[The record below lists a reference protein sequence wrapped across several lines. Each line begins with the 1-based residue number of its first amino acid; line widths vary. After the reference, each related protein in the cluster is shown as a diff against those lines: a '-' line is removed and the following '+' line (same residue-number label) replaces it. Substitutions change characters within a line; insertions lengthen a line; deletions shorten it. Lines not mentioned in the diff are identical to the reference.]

1 MGCVEVINMSKLK
14 FNELQNKMN
23 LKKQKGQAV
32 NYTYRSAE
40 QILEHFKA
48 QDSGWEV
55 ILTDDISEIG
65 GKLFMKSTAIARD
78 ADEKHEAIG
87 FAELS
92 DVPILKLKA
101 GGEKKQ
107 MTEPQ
112 WTGAVSSYARKYAL
126 QGLFGIADVDVDEL
140 ELQQEFIQ
148 KKERAKNQPKPELT
162 PEQKVTANIDWV
174 NKKYNPE
181 IELIKSWQN
190 MAPDKALKAIKE
202 YAEAM
207 KEA

>member
-1 MGCVEVINMSKLK
+1 MSKLK

-78 ADEKHEAIG
+78 GDEKHKAIG

-92 DVPILKLKA
+92 EVPILKLKA

-140 ELQQEFIQ
+140 ELQQEVIQ
-148 KKERAKNQPKPELT
+148 KKEQVKKRDFPKEIKQAKTKDE
-162 PEQKVTANIDWV
+162 V
-174 NKKYNPE
+174 
-181 IELIKSWQN
+181 IKIAKEAKSFGLGQSILE
-190 MAPDKALKAIKE
+190 AYTEKIKE
-202 YAEAM
+202 FEG
-207 KEA
+207 

>member
-1 MGCVEVINMSKLK
+1 MGCVEVVNMSKLK

-140 ELQQEFIQ
+140 ELQQEVIH
-148 KKERAKNQPKPELT
+148 KKEQIKKRDFSQEIKQAKTKDE
-162 PEQKVTANIDWV
+162 VV
-174 NKKYNPE
+174 E
-181 IELIKSWQN
+181 IAKEAKSFGLGQIILESY
-190 MAPDKALKAIKE
+190 KEKIKE
-202 YAEAM
+202 FEG
-207 KEA
+207 

>member
-1 MGCVEVINMSKLK
+1 MSKLK

-48 QDSGWEV
+48 QDSEWEV

-65 GKLFMKSTAIARD
+65 GKLFIKSTAIARD

-140 ELQQEFIQ
+140 ELQQEVIH
-148 KKERAKNQPKPELT
+148 KKEQIKKRDFSQEIKQAKTKDE
-162 PEQKVTANIDWV
+162 VV
-174 NKKYNPE
+174 E
-181 IELIKSWQN
+181 IAKEAKSFGLGQIILETY
-190 MAPDKALKAIKE
+190 KEKIKE
-202 YAEAM
+202 FEG
-207 KEA
+207 

>member
-1 MGCVEVINMSKLK
+1 MSKLK

-78 ADEKHEAIG
+78 AEEKHEAIG

-140 ELQQEFIQ
+140 ELQQEVIH
-148 KKERAKNQPKPELT
+148 KKEQIKKRDFSQEIKQAKTKDE
-162 PEQKVTANIDWV
+162 VV
-174 NKKYNPE
+174 E
-181 IELIKSWQN
+181 IAKEAKSFGLGQIILESY
-190 MAPDKALKAIKE
+190 KEKIKE
-202 YAEAM
+202 FEG
-207 KEA
+207 

>member
-1 MGCVEVINMSKLK
+1 MSKLK

-101 GGEKKQ
+101 GGEKRQ

-140 ELQQEFIQ
+140 ELQQEVIH
-148 KKERAKNQPKPELT
+148 KKEQIKKRDFSQEIKQAKTKDE
-162 PEQKVTANIDWV
+162 VV
-174 NKKYNPE
+174 E
-181 IELIKSWQN
+181 IAKEAKSFGLGQIILESY
-190 MAPDKALKAIKE
+190 KEKIKE
-202 YAEAM
+202 FEG
-207 KEA
+207 

>member
-32 NYTYRSAE
+32 NYAYRSAE

-140 ELQQEFIQ
+140 ELQQEVIH
-148 KKERAKNQPKPELT
+148 KKEQVKKRDFSQEIKQANTKDEVVKIATEAKSFGLG
-162 PEQKVTANIDWV
+162 
-174 NKKYNPE
+174 
-181 IELIKSWQN
+181 KSVLE
-190 MAPDKALKAIKE
+190 AYTEKIKE
-202 YAEAM
+202 FEG
-207 KEA
+207 

>member
-1 MGCVEVINMSKLK
+1 MSKLK

-23 LKKQKGQAV
+23 HKKQKGQAV

-55 ILTDDISEIG
+55 VLTDDISEIG

-140 ELQQEFIQ
+140 ELQQEVIH
-148 KKERAKNQPKPELT
+148 KKEQIKKRDFSQEIKQAKTKDE
-162 PEQKVTANIDWV
+162 VV
-174 NKKYNPE
+174 E
-181 IELIKSWQN
+181 IAKEAKSFGLGQIILESY
-190 MAPDKALKAIKE
+190 KEKIKE
-202 YAEAM
+202 FEG
-207 KEA
+207 

>member
-140 ELQQEFIQ
+140 ELQQEVIH
-148 KKERAKNQPKPELT
+148 KKEQVKKRDFSQEIKQAKTKDEVV
-162 PEQKVTANIDWV
+162 EIA
-174 NKKYNPE
+174 KKA
-181 IELIKSWQN
+181 KSFGLGQIILESY
-190 MAPDKALKAIKE
+190 KEKIKE
-202 YAEAM
+202 FEG
-207 KEA
+207 

>member
-78 ADEKHEAIG
+78 GDEEHEAIG

-140 ELQQEFIQ
+140 ELQQEVIH
-148 KKERAKNQPKPELT
+148 KKEQVKNRDFSREIKQANTKDEVMKIAKE
-162 PEQKVTANIDWV
+162 A
-174 NKKYNPE
+174 
-181 IELIKSWQN
+181 KSFGLGQSILETYTE
-190 MAPDKALKAIKE
+190 KIKE
-202 YAEAM
+202 FEG
-207 KEA
+207 

>member
-1 MGCVEVINMSKLK
+1 MGCIEVINMSKLK

-78 ADEKHEAIG
+78 AEEKHEAIG

-140 ELQQEFIQ
+140 ELQQEVIH
-148 KKERAKNQPKPELT
+148 KKEQVKKRDFSQEIKQASTKDEVVKIAKE
-162 PEQKVTANIDWV
+162 A
-174 NKKYNPE
+174 
-181 IELIKSWQN
+181 KSFGLGQIILE
-190 MAPDKALKAIKE
+190 AYTEKIKE
-202 YAEAM
+202 FEG
-207 KEA
+207 

>member
-78 ADEKHEAIG
+78 ADEEHEAIG

-140 ELQQEFIQ
+140 ELQQEVIH
-148 KKERAKNQPKPELT
+148 KKEQVKKRDFSQEIKQANTKDEVVKIAKE
-162 PEQKVTANIDWV
+162 A
-174 NKKYNPE
+174 
-181 IELIKSWQN
+181 KSFGLGQSILE
-190 MAPDKALKAIKE
+190 AYTEKIKE
-202 YAEAM
+202 FEG
-207 KEA
+207 

>member
-140 ELQQEFIQ
+140 ELQQEVIH
-148 KKERAKNQPKPELT
+148 KKEQVKKRDFSQEIKQANTKDEVVKIAKE
-162 PEQKVTANIDWV
+162 A
-174 NKKYNPE
+174 
-181 IELIKSWQN
+181 KSFGLGQIILETY
-190 MAPDKALKAIKE
+190 KEKIKE
-202 YAEAM
+202 FEG
-207 KEA
+207 

>member
-1 MGCVEVINMSKLK
+1 MSKLK

-140 ELQQEFIQ
+140 ELQQEVIH
-148 KKERAKNQPKPELT
+148 KKEQIKKRDFSQEIKQAKTKDEVVKIAK
-162 PEQKVTANIDWV
+162 EA
-174 NKKYNPE
+174 
-181 IELIKSWQN
+181 KSFGLGQSILE
-190 MAPDKALKAIKE
+190 AYTEKIKE
-202 YAEAM
+202 FEG
-207 KEA
+207 

>member
-92 DVPILKLKA
+92 EVPILKLKA

-140 ELQQEFIQ
+140 ELQQEVIH
-148 KKERAKNQPKPELT
+148 KKEQVKNRDFSQEIKQANTKDEVMKIAKE
-162 PEQKVTANIDWV
+162 A
-174 NKKYNPE
+174 
-181 IELIKSWQN
+181 KSFGLGQSILETYTE
-190 MAPDKALKAIKE
+190 KIKE
-202 YAEAM
+202 FEG
-207 KEA
+207 

>member
-1 MGCVEVINMSKLK
+1 MEGVEVINMSKLK

-140 ELQQEFIQ
+140 ELQQEVIH
-148 KKERAKNQPKPELT
+148 KKEQVKKRDFSQEIKQANTKDEVVKIAKE
-162 PEQKVTANIDWV
+162 A
-174 NKKYNPE
+174 
-181 IELIKSWQN
+181 KSFGLGQSI
-190 MAPDKALKAIKE
+190 LKTYEEK
-202 YAEAM
+202 M
-207 KEA
+207 KEFEEK

>member
-78 ADEKHEAIG
+78 ADDKHEAIG

-140 ELQQEFIQ
+140 ELQQEVIH
-148 KKERAKNQPKPELT
+148 KKEQVKKRDFSQEIKQANTKDEVVKIAKE
-162 PEQKVTANIDWV
+162 A
-174 NKKYNPE
+174 
-181 IELIKSWQN
+181 KSFGLGQSILE
-190 MAPDKALKAIKE
+190 AYTEKIKE
-202 YAEAM
+202 FEG
-207 KEA
+207 

>member
-1 MGCVEVINMSKLK
+1 MSKLK

-78 ADEKHEAIG
+78 ADEEHEAIG

-140 ELQQEFIQ
+140 ELQQEVIH
-148 KKERAKNQPKPELT
+148 KKEQVKNRDFSQEIKQANTKDEVVKIAKE
-162 PEQKVTANIDWV
+162 A
-174 NKKYNPE
+174 
-181 IELIKSWQN
+181 KSFGFGQSILE
-190 MAPDKALKAIKE
+190 AYTEKIKE
-202 YAEAM
+202 FEG
-207 KEA
+207 

>member
-1 MGCVEVINMSKLK
+1 MSKLK

-140 ELQQEFIQ
+140 ELQQEVIQ
-148 KKERAKNQPKPELT
+148 KKEQVKKRDFPKEIKQAKTKDE
-162 PEQKVTANIDWV
+162 V
-174 NKKYNPE
+174 
-181 IELIKSWQN
+181 IKIAKEAKSFGLGQSILE
-190 MAPDKALKAIKE
+190 AYTEKIKE
-202 YAEAM
+202 FEG
-207 KEA
+207 

>member
-65 GKLFMKSTAIARD
+65 GKLFIKSTAIARD

-140 ELQQEFIQ
+140 ELQQEVIH
-148 KKERAKNQPKPELT
+148 KKAQIKKRDFSQEIKQAKTKDE
-162 PEQKVTANIDWV
+162 VV
-174 NKKYNPE
+174 E
-181 IELIKSWQN
+181 IAKEAKSFGLGQIILETY
-190 MAPDKALKAIKE
+190 KEKIKE
-202 YAEAM
+202 FEG
-207 KEA
+207 

>member
-140 ELQQEFIQ
+140 ELQQEVIH
-148 KKERAKNQPKPELT
+148 KKEQVKKRDFSQEIKQANTKDEVVKIAKE
-162 PEQKVTANIDWV
+162 A
-174 NKKYNPE
+174 
-181 IELIKSWQN
+181 KSFGLGQSILE
-190 MAPDKALKAIKE
+190 AYTEKIKE
-202 YAEAM
+202 FED
-207 KEA
+207 

>member
-140 ELQQEFIQ
+140 ELQQEVIH
-148 KKERAKNQPKPELT
+148 KKEQVKKRDFSQEIKQANTKDEVVKIAKE
-162 PEQKVTANIDWV
+162 A
-174 NKKYNPE
+174 
-181 IELIKSWQN
+181 KSFGLGKSVLE
-190 MAPDKALKAIKE
+190 AYTEKIKE
-202 YAEAM
+202 FEG
-207 KEA
+207 

>member
-140 ELQQEFIQ
+140 ELQQEVIH
-148 KKERAKNQPKPELT
+148 KKEQIKKRDFSQEIKQAKTKDE
-162 PEQKVTANIDWV
+162 VV
-174 NKKYNPE
+174 E
-181 IELIKSWQN
+181 IAKEAKSFGLGQIILESY
-190 MAPDKALKAIKE
+190 KEKIKE
-202 YAEAM
+202 FEG
-207 KEA
+207 

>member
-140 ELQQEFIQ
+140 ELQQEIIH
-148 KKERAKNQPKPELT
+148 KKEQVKKRDFSQEIKQANTKDEVVKIAKE
-162 PEQKVTANIDWV
+162 A
-174 NKKYNPE
+174 
-181 IELIKSWQN
+181 KSFGLGQSI
-190 MAPDKALKAIKE
+190 LKTYEEK
-202 YAEAM
+202 M
-207 KEA
+207 KEFEEK

>member
-1 MGCVEVINMSKLK
+1 MSKLK

-78 ADEKHEAIG
+78 GDEKHEAIG

-92 DVPILKLKA
+92 EVPILKLKA

-140 ELQQEFIQ
+140 ELQQEVIH
-148 KKERAKNQPKPELT
+148 KKEQVKNRDFSQEIKQANTKDEVMKIAKE
-162 PEQKVTANIDWV
+162 A
-174 NKKYNPE
+174 
-181 IELIKSWQN
+181 KSFGLGQSILETYTE
-190 MAPDKALKAIKE
+190 KIKE
-202 YAEAM
+202 FEG
-207 KEA
+207 

>member
-55 ILTDDISEIG
+55 VLTDDISEIG

-140 ELQQEFIQ
+140 ELQQEVIH
-148 KKERAKNQPKPELT
+148 KKEQIKKRDFSQEIKQAKTKDE
-162 PEQKVTANIDWV
+162 VV
-174 NKKYNPE
+174 E
-181 IELIKSWQN
+181 IAKEAKSFGLGQIILESY
-190 MAPDKALKAIKE
+190 KEKIKE
-202 YAEAM
+202 FEG
-207 KEA
+207 

>member
-1 MGCVEVINMSKLK
+1 MSKLK

-65 GKLFMKSTAIARD
+65 GKLFIKSTAIARD

-140 ELQQEFIQ
+140 ELQQEVIH
-148 KKERAKNQPKPELT
+148 KKAQIKKRDFSQEIKQAKTKDE
-162 PEQKVTANIDWV
+162 VV
-174 NKKYNPE
+174 E
-181 IELIKSWQN
+181 IAKEAKSFGLGQIILETY
-190 MAPDKALKAIKE
+190 KEKIKE
-202 YAEAM
+202 FEG
-207 KEA
+207 

>member
-140 ELQQEFIQ
+140 ELQQEVIH
-148 KKERAKNQPKPELT
+148 KKEQVKKRDFSQEIKQANTKDEVVKIAKE
-162 PEQKVTANIDWV
+162 A
-174 NKKYNPE
+174 
-181 IELIKSWQN
+181 KSFGLGQSILE
-190 MAPDKALKAIKE
+190 AYTEKIKE
-202 YAEAM
+202 FEDA
-207 KEA
+207 K

>member
-1 MGCVEVINMSKLK
+1 MEGVEVINMSKLK

-140 ELQQEFIQ
+140 ELQQEVIH
-148 KKERAKNQPKPELT
+148 KKEQVKKRDFSQEIKQANTKDEVVKIAKE
-162 PEQKVTANIDWV
+162 A
-174 NKKYNPE
+174 
-181 IELIKSWQN
+181 KSFGLGQSI
-190 MAPDKALKAIKE
+190 LKTYEEK
-202 YAEAM
+202 M
-207 KEA
+207 KEFEDK

>member
-1 MGCVEVINMSKLK
+1 MGCIEVIDMSKLK

-78 ADEKHEAIG
+78 GDEEHEAIG

-140 ELQQEFIQ
+140 ELQQEVIH
-148 KKERAKNQPKPELT
+148 KKEQVKKRDFSQEIKQANTKDEVVKIAKE
-162 PEQKVTANIDWV
+162 A
-174 NKKYNPE
+174 
-181 IELIKSWQN
+181 KSFGLGKSILE
-190 MAPDKALKAIKE
+190 AYTEKIKE
-202 YAEAM
+202 FEG
-207 KEA
+207 

>member
-1 MGCVEVINMSKLK
+1 MSKLK

-92 DVPILKLKA
+92 EVPILKLKA

-126 QGLFGIADVDVDEL
+126 QGLFGIADVDADEL
-140 ELQQEFIQ
+140 ELQQEVIQ
-148 KKERAKNQPKPELT
+148 KKEQVKKRDFPKEIKQAKTKDE
-162 PEQKVTANIDWV
+162 V
-174 NKKYNPE
+174 
-181 IELIKSWQN
+181 IKIAKEAKSFGLGQSILE
-190 MAPDKALKAIKE
+190 AYTEKIKE
-202 YAEAM
+202 FEG
-207 KEA
+207 

>member
-140 ELQQEFIQ
+140 ELQQEVIQ
-148 KKERAKNQPKPELT
+148 KKEQVKKRDFPKEIKQANTKDEVVKIAKE
-162 PEQKVTANIDWV
+162 A
-174 NKKYNPE
+174 
-181 IELIKSWQN
+181 KSFGLGQSILE
-190 MAPDKALKAIKE
+190 AYTEKIKE
-202 YAEAM
+202 FEG
-207 KEA
+207 

>member
-65 GKLFMKSTAIARD
+65 GKLFIKSTAIARD

-140 ELQQEFIQ
+140 ELQQEVIH
-148 KKERAKNQPKPELT
+148 KKEQVKKRDFSREIKQANTKDEVVKIAKE
-162 PEQKVTANIDWV
+162 A
-174 NKKYNPE
+174 
-181 IELIKSWQN
+181 KSFGLGQSILE
-190 MAPDKALKAIKE
+190 AYTEKIKE
-202 YAEAM
+202 FEG
-207 KEA
+207 

>member
-1 MGCVEVINMSKLK
+1 MSKLK

-140 ELQQEFIQ
+140 ELQQEVIH
-148 KKERAKNQPKPELT
+148 KKEQVKKRDFPKEIKQAKTKDE
-162 PEQKVTANIDWV
+162 V
-174 NKKYNPE
+174 
-181 IELIKSWQN
+181 IKIAKEAKSFGLGQSILE
-190 MAPDKALKAIKE
+190 AYTEKIKE
-202 YAEAM
+202 FEG
-207 KEA
+207 

>member
-1 MGCVEVINMSKLK
+1 MSKLK

-140 ELQQEFIQ
+140 ELQQEVIH
-148 KKERAKNQPKPELT
+148 KKEQIKKRDFSQEIKQAKTKDEVV
-162 PEQKVTANIDWV
+162 EIAKEANSVGLGQISLESY
-174 NKKYNPE
+174 KEK
-181 IELIKSWQN
+181 
-190 MAPDKALKAIKE
+190 IKE
-202 YAEAM
+202 FEG
-207 KEA
+207 

>member
-1 MGCVEVINMSKLK
+1 MEGVEVINMSKLK

-140 ELQQEFIQ
+140 ELQQEVIH
-148 KKERAKNQPKPELT
+148 KKEQVKKRDFSQEIKQANTKDEVVKIAKE
-162 PEQKVTANIDWV
+162 A
-174 NKKYNPE
+174 
-181 IELIKSWQN
+181 KSFGLGQSILE
-190 MAPDKALKAIKE
+190 AYTEKIKE
-202 YAEAM
+202 FEG
-207 KEA
+207 

>member
-140 ELQQEFIQ
+140 ELQQEVIH
-148 KKERAKNQPKPELT
+148 KKEQVKKRDFSQEIKQANTKDEVVKIAKE
-162 PEQKVTANIDWV
+162 A
-174 NKKYNPE
+174 
-181 IELIKSWQN
+181 KSFGLGQSILE
-190 MAPDKALKAIKE
+190 AYTEKIKE
-202 YAEAM
+202 FEG
-207 KEA
+207 

>member
-78 ADEKHEAIG
+78 AEEKHEAIG

-140 ELQQEFIQ
+140 ELQQEVIH
-148 KKERAKNQPKPELT
+148 KKEQVKKRDFSQEIKQATTKEEVVKIATEAKSFGLGKSVLEAYT
-162 PEQKVTANIDWV
+162 EK
-174 NKKYNPE
+174 
-181 IELIKSWQN
+181 IE
-190 MAPDKALKAIKE
+190 E
-202 YAEAM
+202 FEG
-207 KEA
+207 

>member
-140 ELQQEFIQ
+140 ELQQEVIH
-148 KKERAKNQPKPELT
+148 KKEQVKKRDFSQEIKQANTKDEVVKIAKE
-162 PEQKVTANIDWV
+162 A
-174 NKKYNPE
+174 
-181 IELIKSWQN
+181 KSFGLGQIILE
-190 MAPDKALKAIKE
+190 AYTEKIKE
-202 YAEAM
+202 FEG
-207 KEA
+207 